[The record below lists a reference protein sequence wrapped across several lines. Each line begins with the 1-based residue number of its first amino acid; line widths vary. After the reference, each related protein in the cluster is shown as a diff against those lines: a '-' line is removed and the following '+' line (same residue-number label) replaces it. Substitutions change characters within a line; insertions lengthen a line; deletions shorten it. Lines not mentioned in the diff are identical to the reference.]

1 MDEMIEN
8 MSQIYTDLSK
18 EEIYDLLIAQYRER
32 RATNLHKSSTPGK
45 FPGSTKEVGL
55 EDPAVLDYSIKSD
68 SGAAAE
74 FPTLGQDYT
83 TTEEKGV
90 SECTICLEGLKETK
104 RYKLKCDHSSFH
116 FECIRK
122 WLMDNK
128 NCPICRTAHF
138 DEEEYPSLS

>member
-32 RATNLHKSSTPGK
+32 RATNLHKSTPV
-45 FPGSTKEVGL
+45 STKEAGL
-55 EDPAVLDYSIKSD
+55 EDPAVVDYKIKSD
-68 SGAAAE
+68 LGAAEE
-74 FPTLGQDYT
+74 FSTLGPDYT
-83 TTEEKGV
+83 MTEEKGV
-90 SECTICLEGLKETK
+90 SECTICLGDLEETQ
-104 RYKLKCDHSSFH
+104 RYKLECDHSSFH

-128 NCPICRTAHF
+128 SCPICRTVHF
-138 DEEEYPSLS
+138 DKEEYPSLN